1 MKTPPVAVD
10 IEVVWIESAGGK
22 VMVKVPVCSVVEAF
36 TIEGLF
42 TTLIPMVSPDVKNWV
57 GTPPDRVFS

>member
-1 MKTPPVAVD
+1 MKLKTPPVAVD

-22 VMVKVPVCSVVEAF
+22 VMVNEPVCSVFEAF

-42 TTLIPMVSPDVKNWV
+42 TTLIPMVSPDVKN
-57 GTPPDRVFS
+57 